1 MTIADRSDT
10 ARAYFD
16 GFRNG
21 DREAILALL
30 TDDVVWDI
38 YGHRHLIGKEEFA
51 GEIVNE
57 AFEGRPELDVESV
70 IAGPDAVAVPHHG
83 RARMVGGAV
92 FEFDAVTVLT
102 FSGELITRVQSYVV
116 PTAGEE

>member
-1 MTIADRSDT
+1 MADREEI
-10 ARAYFD
+10 ARAYFE
-16 GFRNG
+16 GFRSG

-38 YGHRHLIGKEEFA
+38 YGHRHLRGKDEFA
-51 GEIVNE
+51 GEILND
-57 AFEGRPELDVESV
+57 AFEGQPELEIESV
-70 IAGPDAVAVPHHG
+70 VVGADAVAVPHHG

-102 FSGELITRVQSYVV
+102 FSGELISRVRSYVV
-116 PTAGEE
+116 PARA

>member
-51 GEIVNE
+51 GEIVSD
-57 AFEGRPELDVESV
+57 AFEGRPELE
-70 IAGPDAVAVPHHG
+70 I
-83 RARMVGGAV
+83 
-92 FEFDAVTVLT
+92 
-102 FSGELITRVQSYVV
+102 
-116 PTAGEE
+116 

>member
-1 MTIADRSDT
+1 MVNADRT
-10 ARAYFD
+10 EIARAYFD

-38 YGHRHLIGKEEFA
+38 YGHRHLSGKEEFA
-51 GEIVNE
+51 GEIVSD
-57 AFEGRPELDVESV
+57 AFEGQPELDVERV
-70 IAGPDAVAVPHHG
+70 IASGDAVAVPHHG

-102 FSGELITRVQSYVV
+102 FSGELIARVQSYVV
-116 PTAGEE
+116 PSGS